1 MLVPVTILILAGTGV
16 VSQAF
21 AATVITI
28 ETDKDIYDHA
38 STIILTG
45 NVDPVD
51 LRGSE
56 VTIMCKSP
64 GGMGVCGIYQLSVNS
79 DGNFSVSINTAT
91 FLMKKDGIYEF
102 QANYSGLADV
112 TVSVEL
118 TNAIETSETGTA
130 VIGTA
135 VTGTGE
141 AGTGEAGTDEV
152 GTAVTGTGEAGT
164 DEGSFYK
171 LAPGQIEYDITCN
184 ASPAFFANAD
194 DDSIVILLDATDD
207 GILTITLH
215 DELIKPF
222 DDGTF
227 VVIVDN
233 QVMQDFTQIGN
244 TLTIPCLAGTEKIEI
259 HGSWAIPEFG
269 VIAAMILAVA
279 IISIIVVT
287 AKTRLSIVPRY

>member
-1 MLVPVTILILAGTGV
+1 MNGYVMLVPIAILILAGTGI

-21 AATVITI
+21 AATIITM
-28 ETDKDIYDHA
+28 ETDKGVYDHA

-102 QANYSGLADV
+102 QANYSGL
-112 TVSVEL
+112 TETTISVEL
-118 TNAIETSETGTA
+118 TNAIETSETET
-130 VIGTA
+130 
-135 VTGTGE
+135 
-141 AGTGEAGTDEV
+141 V
-152 GTAVTGTGEAGT
+152 GTAVTGTAVTGT
-164 DEGSFYK
+164 DEEQFYK
-171 LAPGQIEYDITCN
+171 LGPGQIEYDITCN
-184 ASPAFFANAD
+184 ATPAFFANAD
-194 DDSIVILLDATDD
+194 DDSIVIYLDSTDD
-207 GILTITLH
+207 GIITVTLH
-215 DELIKPF
+215 EELIKPF
-222 DDGTF
+222 EDGTF

-233 QVMQDFTQIGN
+233 QEIQDFTQVGN
-244 TLTIPCLAGTEKIEI
+244 TLTIPCVAGTEKIEI

-279 IISIIVVT
+279 IVSIIVVT
-287 AKTRLSIVPRY
+287 AKTRLSLVPRY

>member
-21 AATVITI
+21 AATVLTI

-135 VTGTGE
+135 VTGTG
-141 AGTGEAGTDEV
+141 
-152 GTAVTGTGEAGT
+152 TGEAGT

-233 QVMQDFTQIGN
+233 QVMQDFTQVGN

-269 VIAAMILAVA
+269 VIAVMILAVA
-279 IISIIVVT
+279 IVSIIVVT

>member
-1 MLVPVTILILAGTGV
+1 MNRYVTLVPIAVLILVGSGV

-21 AATVITI
+21 AATTVTI
-28 ETDKDIYDHA
+28 EADRNVYDHN

-102 QANYSGLADV
+102 QANYSGLADA

-141 AGTGEAGTDEV
+141 AGT
-152 GTAVTGTGEAGT
+152 

-171 LAPGQIEYDITCN
+171 LAPGQIEYDMTCN

-215 DELIKPF
+215 EELIKPF

-233 QVMQDFTQIGN
+233 QVMQDFTQVGN

-259 HGSWAIPEFG
+259 YGSWAIPEFG
-269 VIAAMILAVA
+269 VIAVMILAIA
-279 IISIIVVT
+279 IVSIIVVT
-287 AKTRLSIVPRY
+287 AKTRLSLVPRY

>member
-28 ETDKDIYDHA
+28 ETDKNIYDHA

-56 VTIMCKSP
+56 ITIMCTSP

-102 QANYSGLADV
+102 QANYSGLADA

-130 VIGTA
+130 VI
-135 VTGTGE
+135 
-141 AGTGEAGTDEV
+141 

-233 QVMQDFTQIGN
+233 QVIQDFTQVGN

-279 IISIIVVT
+279 IVSIIVVT
-287 AKTRLSIVPRY
+287 AKTKLSLVPRY

>member
-1 MLVPVTILILAGTGV
+1 MNSYIMLVPVTILILAGTGV

-102 QANYSGLADV
+102 QANYSGLADA

-141 AGTGEAGTDEV
+141 AGTDV
-152 GTAVTGTGEAGT
+152 
-164 DEGSFYK
+164 GSFYK
-171 LAPGQIEYDITCN
+171 LAPGQIEYDMTCN

-279 IISIIVVT
+279 IVSIIVVT

>member
-135 VTGTGE
+135 VI
-141 AGTGEAGTDEV
+141 

-244 TLTIPCLAGTEKIEI
+244 TLTIPCVAGTEKIEI

-279 IISIIVVT
+279 IVSIIVVT

>member
-135 VTGTGE
+135 VIGT
-141 AGTGEAGTDEV
+141 AGTGTD
-152 GTAVTGTGEAGT
+152 EAGT

-227 VVIVDN
+227 VVIIDN

-269 VIAAMILAVA
+269 VIAVMILAVA

-287 AKTRLSIVPRY
+287 AKTRLSLVSRY

>member
-102 QANYSGLADV
+102 QANYSGLADA

-130 VIGTA
+130 VI
-135 VTGTGE
+135 
-141 AGTGEAGTDEV
+141 